1 MTEILR
7 NQVLRNHKDTVFRML
22 YKNPKNALELY
33 NGLCGKHYTDETQLR
48 YNTLE
53 NAVYMNIKNDVSF
66 LIHDHTVLYEQQA
79 TWNPNMPLRNLYYI
93 ADIFHNYEKNE
104 QELSIYGTGRIEL
117 PNPEFVVFYNGGGRY
132 PEYSELRLSDSF
144 RSGEDSAIGSVSGN
158 SIGSGRI
165 VTGANGAN
173 SANSA
178 NGVNDANSVNNSI
191 IKEEPSLEL
200 KVKVYNVSK
209 GKNEGL
215 KRSCPVLDQYVT
227 YTELIKEY
235 REYMPLE
242 EAVEKAVNECIR
254 NGILKDFLMHQK
266 AEVVKMS
273 IYEYDEKE
281 ERRRML
287 KAERAEGYKE
297 GETIGEERG
306 EARGKVIGEAIGESK
321 GEAKNILA
329 SVKRLCDKKVAA
341 SIEEACEILDISPAK
356 YEAAKKLVGELE
368 MTMA

>member
-1 MTEILR
+1 MTEII
-7 NQVLRNHKDTVFRML
+7 RNHKDTVFRML

-144 RSGEDSAIGSVSGN
+144 RSGGDSAK
-158 SIGSGRI
+158 
-165 VTGANGAN
+165 
-173 SANSA
+173 
-178 NGVNDANSVNNSI
+178 
-191 IKEEPSLEL
+191 KEEPSLEL
-200 KVKVYNVSK
+200 KVKVYNVGK
-209 GKNEGL
+209 GRNEAL
-215 KRSCPVLDQYVT
+215 KKSCPVLDQYVT

-297 GETIGEERG
+297 GEEKGKAIGEAIGAERGKAIGEVIGEERG
-306 EARGKVIGEAIGESK
+306 KAIGEERGESK
-321 GEAKNILA
+321 GEAKTILA
-329 SVKRLCDKKVAA
+329 SVKRLCDKNIAS
-341 SIEEACEILDISPAK
+341 SIEEACEILDIPLEK
-356 YEAAKKLVGELE
+356 YEAAKKLICEVVLC
-368 MTMA
+368 

>member
-1 MTEILR
+1 MTELSR
-7 NQVLRNHKDTVFRML
+7 NQILRNHKDTVFRML

-66 LIHDHTVLYEQQA
+66 LIHDQTVLYEQQA

-104 QELSIYGTGRIEL
+104 QELSIYGTCRIEL
-117 PNPEFVVFYNGGGRY
+117 PNPEFVVFYNGGGKY

-144 RSGEDSAIGSVSGN
+144 RSGVDSAIESVGGN
-158 SIGSGRI
+158 SISSGRI
-165 VTGANGAN
+165 VTGANSANGVN

-178 NGVNDANSVNNSI
+178 NGVNGVNGANSANNSI

-209 GKNEGL
+209 GKNERL

-287 KAERAEGYKE
+287 KAERAEGYRE
-297 GETIGEERG
+297 
-306 EARGKVIGEAIGESK
+306 GESK
-321 GEAKNILA
+321 GEAKTILA
-329 SVKRLCDKKVAA
+329 SVKRLCDKKAA
-341 SIEEACEILDISPAK
+341 SSIEEACEILDISPEK
-356 YEAAKKLVGELE
+356 YEAAKELVGEAVLC
-368 MTMA
+368 

>member
-1 MTEILR
+1 MRTLKKKEGKLTEILR
-7 NQVLRNHKDTVFRML
+7 NQVLRNHKDTVFRLL

-117 PNPEFVVFYNGGGRY
+117 PNPEFVVFYNGEGRY

-144 RSGEDSAIGSVSGN
+144 KGGGDSAK
-158 SIGSGRI
+158 
-165 VTGANGAN
+165 
-173 SANSA
+173 
-178 NGVNDANSVNNSI
+178 
-191 IKEEPSLEL
+191 KEEPSLEL
-200 KVKVYNVSK
+200 KVKVYNVGK
-209 GKNEGL
+209 GRNEAL

-235 REYMPLE
+235 RKDMPLE

-254 NGILKDFLMHQK
+254 NGILKEFLMHQK

-287 KAERAEGYKE
+287 KAEREEGYRE
-297 GETIGEERG
+297 G
-306 EARGKVIGEAIGESK
+306 EARGKKCEAQI
-321 GEAKNILA
+321 ILA
-329 SVKRLCDKKVAA
+329 SVESLCSKNIAA
-341 SIEEACEILDISPAK
+341 SVEEACEILDIPLEK
-356 YEAAKKLVGELE
+356 YEAAKELLGEALLC
-368 MTMA
+368 

>member
-1 MTEILR
+1 MTELSR
-7 NQVLRNHKDTVFRML
+7 NQILRNHKDTVFRML

-33 NGLCGKHYTDETQLR
+33 NGLCGKHYTDETQLKF
-48 YNTLE
+48 NTLD

-66 LIHDHTVLYEQQA
+66 LIHDHTVLYEHQA

-104 QELSIYGTGRIEL
+104 QEFSIYGTRKIEL

-144 RSGEDSAIGSVSGN
+144 KGGGN
-158 SIGSGRI
+158 SFQ
-165 VTGANGAN
+165 
-173 SANSA
+173 
-178 NGVNDANSVNNSI
+178 
-191 IKEEPSLEL
+191 KEEPSLEL

-209 GKNEGL
+209 GRNKAL
-215 KRSCPVLDQYVT
+215 KRKCPVLDQYVT

-242 EAVEKAVNECIR
+242 EAVEKAVNECIE
-254 NGILKDFLMHQK
+254 NDILKEFLMHQK

-287 KAERAEGYKE
+287 KAEREDGYKE
-297 GETIGEERG
+297 GEKRG
-306 EARGKVIGEAIGESK
+306 EARGKAIGESR
-321 GEAKNILA
+321 GEAKTILA
-329 SVKRLCDKKVAA
+329 SVKRLCDRHIAA
-341 SIEEACEILDISPAK
+341 SIEEACEILDISPEK
-356 YEAAKKLVGELE
+356 YEAAKKLVG
-368 MTMA
+368 

>member
-1 MTEILR
+1 MTELLT

-48 YNTLE
+48 FNTLE

-66 LIHDHTVLYEQQA
+66 LIHDHTVLYEQQS

-104 QELSIYGTGRIEL
+104 QALSIYGARKIEL

-144 RSGEDSAIGSVSGN
+144 RGGGDSV
-158 SIGSGRI
+158 
-165 VTGANGAN
+165 
-173 SANSA
+173 
-178 NGVNDANSVNNSI
+178 NGVNSSTL
-191 IKEEPSLEL
+191 KKEPSLEL

-209 GKNEGL
+209 GRNEAL
-215 KRSCPVLDQYVT
+215 KSRCPVLDQYVT

-235 REYMPLE
+235 REDMPLE
-242 EAVEKAVNECIR
+242 EAIEKAVNECIR
-254 NGILKDFLMHQK
+254 NGILRDFLMRQK

-281 ERRRML
+281 ERRRL
-287 KAERAEGYKE
+287 YNEAYED
-297 GETIGEERG
+297 GEIAGEARG
-306 EARGKVIGEAIGESK
+306 EARGKVIGEAQGKAS
-321 GEAKNILA
+321 GEAKIILEA
-329 SVKRLCDKKVAA
+329 VERLCDKNIADT
-341 SIEEACEILDISPAK
+341 IEKACEILDIPLEK
-356 YEAAKKLVGELE
+356 YESAKKLVGETLLC
-368 MTMA
+368 

>member
-1 MTEILR
+1 MRTLKKKEGKLTEIIR

-117 PNPEFVVFYNGGGRY
+117 PNPEFVVFYNGGGKY

-144 RSGEDSAIGSVSGN
+144 KGGGDSAK
-158 SIGSGRI
+158 
-165 VTGANGAN
+165 
-173 SANSA
+173 
-178 NGVNDANSVNNSI
+178 
-191 IKEEPSLEL
+191 KEEPSLEL
-200 KVKVYNVSK
+200 KVKVYNVGK
-209 GKNEGL
+209 GKNEEL

-254 NGILKDFLMHQK
+254 NGILKEFLMRQK

-287 KAERAEGYKE
+287 KAEWAEGYKE

-306 EARGKVIGEAIGESK
+306 KVIGEAVGEERGKAIGEAIGESK

-329 SVKRLCDKKVAA
+329 SVKRLCDKNIAA
-341 SIEEACEILDISPAK
+341 SIEEACELLDISPEK
-356 YEAAKKLVGELE
+356 YEAAKELVGETVLC
-368 MTMA
+368 